1 VINFVNFRFTLFTPL
16 YATFSVQIL
25 REVHS
30 GTCGSHTGPRVLAAK
45 VIRQG
50 FYWPA
55 MICAANRV
63 TRSCEAC

>member
-1 VINFVNFRFTLFTPL
+1 
-16 YATFSVQIL
+16 
-25 REVHS
+25 
-30 GTCGSHTGPRVLAAK
+30 

>member
-1 VINFVNFRFTLFTPL
+1 MLKCVIETEGI
-16 YATFSVQIL
+16 QIL

-30 GTCGSHTGPRVLAAK
+30 RAYGSHSGPRALAAK

-50 FYWPA
+50 FYWPTI
-55 MICAANRV
+55 ICATNRV